1 MVTKSFQLTLVVA
14 LVFVLG
20 ACGIKPPVDDA
31 TPPRA
36 SVIVSDSTYNLNDK
50 FSYMRYDSSGPGPAP
65 FAGVIGQRTETGFV
79 TKDGAVNFRVGG
91 ADVGGVKSVIVRAK
105 NGTITP
111 GTYTGAFPV
120 SLEVTTEGDTD
131 VFIMTNTSK
140 YAFTPLDHTV
150 SISPKTDN
158 PEVLVNVEVL
168 DMGGI
173 SGRSNSTSTPE
184 IIIAFSTQ

>member
-1 MVTKSFQLTLVVA
+1 
-14 LVFVLG
+14 
-20 ACGIKPPVDDA
+20 
-31 TPPRA
+31 
-36 SVIVSDSTYNLNDK
+36 
-50 FSYMRYDSSGPGPAP
+50 MRYDSTGPGPAP

-79 TKDGAVNFRVGG
+79 TKDSAVNFRVGG

-131 VFIMTNTSK
+131 VFVMTNTSK

-158 PEVLVNVEVL
+158 PEVIVSVEVL

-173 SGRSNSTSTPE
+173 SGRSNSTKTPD